1 MTCYH
6 PMTLRGS
13 DGYLSR
19 FRCGKCRGCRSRRRF
34 QWIGRLRLEAQD
46 HDHCRFVTL
55 TYRRDPGILDVSD
68 LQDYLK
74 RFRYHHGPLRY
85 LAVGEYG
92 EKSERGHW
100 HLITF
105 GPNLGLG
112 GDVLNSLVWPHGFHL
127 VGTCTVPSIAY
138 VASYCMKVMP
148 RNSEKRPIMR
158 MSLRPGIGFSRIG
171 ALAEVAAR
179 NHIGSWPSSFTVG
192 DGNYPFSDGGL
203 RHFQKKYLEAGGL
216 AQWSLSPHERHMMAL
231 EYLRDEGTQLEEKQ
245 NIKKEYIE
253 KGRDIY
259 AIKSLQKDRPL

>member
-34 QWIGRLRLEAQD
+34 QWIGRLRLEGQD
-46 HDHCRFVTL
+46 HEQARFLTL
-55 TYRRDPGILDVSD
+55 TYRNDPGILNVGD
-68 LQDYLK
+68 LQDFLK

-92 EKSERGHW
+92 EKSARGHW

-112 GDVLNSLVWPHGFHL
+112 GEVLDPKVWPYGFHL
-127 VGTCTVPSIAY
+127 SGTCTIPSMAY

-148 RNSEKRPIMR
+148 RNSEKRPLMR
-158 MSLRPGIGFSRIG
+158 MSLRPGIGFRRISSI
-171 ALAEVAAR
+171 AKAAATSP
-179 NHIGSWPSSFTVG
+179 ISSWPLSFYVG
-192 DGNYPFSDGGL
+192 ADCYPFSDGGL
-203 RHFQKKYLEAGGL
+203 RHFQRKYLEFGGL
-216 AQWSLSPHERHMMAL
+216 PPASLSPQERHEMAL
-231 EYLRDEGTQLEEKQ
+231 AYLRDEGTQIEEKR
-245 NIKKEYIE
+245 NVKLEYIE
-253 KGRDIY
+253 KGRDVY
-259 AIKSLQKDRPL
+259 GIKNEVKERPL